1 MKIKLND
8 IEKYLNQK
16 EIRLNIMLYD
26 EITRRFRKEGYSWKE
41 AQRKA
46 DIEMGIEN

>member
-16 EIRLNIMLYD
+16 EIRLNTMLYD
-26 EITRRFRKEGYSWKE
+26 EMTRCFRKEGYSWKE
-41 AQRKA
+41 SQRKA